1 MRPARRSRPARP
13 CTRGRRTR
21 ASTTSRGMRSRRR
34 ASVATRRPA
43 ATRGRSRAARPRS
56 CALVREI
63 PCRAVAGAPRRSRAR
78 SVARPR
84 APAPFPGRT
93 LLPERAR
100 RSAARCPARALRAAP
115 LHIPPR
121 EPPPRPDAGRHRAP
135 AAPRR
140 TTCGSH
146 GWRGVDRARRTSQR
160 CRSAPPPFR
169 SVAYGPESE
178 HEGECAAGARLA
190 ERYRPVASHV
200 AMRIAF
206 VHFPG
211 RLPRLDAARSGNAP
225 TEFLFGAVELE
236 RAGHT
241 VRHYEVDPAR
251 PVSRVLVRLVD
262 ANAGR
267 GHLPP
272 HLGAA
277 TLAQTRALLPALND
291 VDVVVATTTAT
302 AMALAVWRRLG
313 RLRRP
318 LVGIVAGLHNNPW
331 RATRRRST
339 LLLLRQMHTVLYGKG
354 ELAELVRL
362 GLEDRVHVVP
372 FGVDTDLWT
381 PGAGEIGDEVLAIG
395 NDGHRDWETL
405 LAAAPSVPAPI
416 RILTRRE
423 PPASLPPNVSWEP
436 ADWYTQVL
444 SDEEVRALY
453 RRAAVVAVPT
463 RDVPQPSGQSVT
475 LQAMACG
482 RPVVLSRTR
491 GLWAPE
497 TLREGDNIVLATPG
511 DPADLA
517 RSLRLLLDDR
527 RRADAIGAA
536 ARASVLDDASTDD
549 YAAAL
554 LEVCRSA
561 LARP

>member
-1 MRPARRSRPARP
+1 
-13 CTRGRRTR
+13 
-21 ASTTSRGMRSRRR
+21 
-34 ASVATRRPA
+34 
-43 ATRGRSRAARPRS
+43 
-56 CALVREI
+56 
-63 PCRAVAGAPRRSRAR
+63 
-78 SVARPR
+78 
-84 APAPFPGRT
+84 
-93 LLPERAR
+93 
-100 RSAARCPARALRAAP
+100 
-115 LHIPPR
+115 
-121 EPPPRPDAGRHRAP
+121 
-135 AAPRR
+135 
-140 TTCGSH
+140 
-146 GWRGVDRARRTSQR
+146 
-160 CRSAPPPFR
+160 
-169 SVAYGPESE
+169 
-178 HEGECAAGARLA
+178 
-190 ERYRPVASHV
+190 
-200 AMRIAF
+200 MRIAF

-211 RLPRLDAARSGNAP
+211 RLSRLDAARSGDAP

-236 RAGHT
+236 RARHT
-241 VRHYEVDPAR
+241 VHHYEVDPTR
-251 PVSRVLVRLVD
+251 PVSRVLVRLID

-372 FGVDTDLWT
+372 FGVDTDFWT

-497 TLREGDNIVLATPG
+497 TLREDDNIVLATPG